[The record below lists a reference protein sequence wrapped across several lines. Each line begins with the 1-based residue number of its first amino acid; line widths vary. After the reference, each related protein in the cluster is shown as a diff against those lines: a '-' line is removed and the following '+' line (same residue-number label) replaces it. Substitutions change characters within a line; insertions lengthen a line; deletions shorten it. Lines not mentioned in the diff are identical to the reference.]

1 LKNEIQILYIGLGV
15 LGLGI
20 VLLLL
25 DLARRARRRR
35 LEERP
40 IDTSIFTLTT
50 SGEELRFVPE
60 GGKTSPQQS
69 RESELA
75 ELERHFQKTKDKKN
89 RKKPEIA
96 FLPAEPAEEK
106 PLLDYLGLQPKSEEP
121 AHEYRVEPR
130 LEPVSEPHPTTIL
143 EHIDLPPEPVE
154 AEPVAMQSEE
164 EAPLD
169 LHPVAE
175 PAPEPVFELPPEP
188 APQPAPA
195 PAAAPAA
202 AILTCAGFGVG
213 FGGKVILDNVTLAIP
228 AQGITTLMGPVGT
241 GKSTLL
247 RSLAGLYGQNALFK
261 SWGEALFK
269 GLPITTENRPLL
281 VAQRI
286 QLTQRSALE
295 SLLFH
300 VKGQMEGVPEAE
312 QRDWAS
318 QWLRQVGAEN
328 MIAKLD
334 VPFMELDTLSQRV
347 VTILREAAADSALLM
362 IDEPTSGLSDAD
374 ADVVLNLLQT
384 LGAHGALLV
393 VLHNQKQAKRI
404 SNEIILLAGG
414 RVQEQATPDLFFSNT
429 ANPVVAQFVATGSV
443 AVPAPDAQA
452 AILADHVQPPAPL
465 SADAMAAIKSEIRAA
480 LAPAPEPEP
489 EPVAEEPAPA
499 VFAPVAVA
507 VAEPEPEH
515 VAVTRYPGAS
525 SGPRGF
531 LWIEEGRLAATP
543 MPGVS
548 ADMDYDLDLLKNVGV
563 TTLITLTEQ
572 DFPQDALARHG
583 LKNVHLPIADRKAP
597 TPAEMDMLVG
607 RMRELMDNGKVLA
620 VHCLAGLGRTGTIL
634 AAYLVKEKG
643 MSAQGALNQ
652 IRRFNRQFVQSDDQE
667 DFLTEYEVQ
676 HEQNLLRNRVA
687 GGNKEP

>member
-1 LKNEIQILYIGLGV
+1 MSVSTGAGRVLKNEIQFLYIGLGV

-20 VLLLL
+20 ILLLV

-35 LEERP
+35 LEEKP
-40 IDTSIFTLTT
+40 IDTSIFGHT
-50 SGEELRFVPE
+50 SSGGELRFVSE
-60 GGKTSPQQS
+60 GERPTLQQA
-69 RESELA
+69 RENELA
-75 ELERHFQKTKDKKN
+75 ELERHFKKNKDKKN
-89 RKKPEIA
+89 RKKPEQA
-96 FLPAEPAEEK
+96 YLPSEPAVEK
-106 PLLDYLGLQPKSEEP
+106 PLLDYLGLQPEP
-121 AHEYRVEPR
+121 EAPAQEHKIEPR
-130 LEPVSEPHPTTIL
+130 LEPVTEPHPTTIL
-143 EHIDLPPEPVE
+143 AHIDLPPEPVE
-154 AEPVAMQSEE
+154 AEPLAPAPEE
-164 EAPLD
+164 TAPLD
-169 LHPVAE
+169 LP
-175 PAPEPVFELPPEP
+175 PAPEPAHAVEPIFELPPAS
-188 APQPAPA
+188 APQPAPT
-195 PAAAPAA
+195 PAE
-202 AILTCAGFGVG
+202 AILSCAGFGVG
-213 FGGKVILDNVTLAIP
+213 FGGKVILDNVTLTIP

-269 GLPITTENRPLL
+269 SQPITTENRPLL

-286 QLTQRSALE
+286 QLTQRSALD

-300 VKGQMEGVPEAE
+300 VKDQMEGVPEAE
-312 QRDWAS
+312 QRDWAR
-318 QWLRQVGAEN
+318 QWLRQVG
-328 MIAKLD
+328 MDDLIASKLD

-374 ADVVLNLLQT
+374 ADIVLTLLQT

-404 SNEIILLAGG
+404 SGEIILLAGG
-414 RVQEQATPDLFFSNT
+414 RVQEQATPEAFFSNT
-429 ANPVVAQFVATGSV
+429 TNPVVAQFVATGSV
-443 AVPAPDAQA
+443 ALPAPDAQS
-452 AILADHVQPPAPL
+452 AILADHIEPPAPL

-480 LAPAPEPEP
+480 LAPEP
-489 EPVAEEPAPA
+489 EPVAEEAPPAA
-499 VFAPVAVA
+499 
-507 VAEPEPEH
+507 PEPEH

-531 LWIEEGRLAATP
+531 VWIEEGRLAATP
-543 MPGVS
+543 MPGIS
-548 ADMDYDLDLLKNVGV
+548 ASVDYDLDLLQNVGV

-597 TPAEMDMLVG
+597 TPAEMDTLVA

-643 MSAQGALNQ
+643 MSAQSALNQ

-676 HEQNLLRNRVA
+676 QEQSLLRDRVA
-687 GGNKEP
+687 GGNQEP

>member
-1 LKNEIQILYIGLGV
+1 MKNEVQILYIGLGV
-15 LGLGI
+15 LGFGI

-25 DLARRARRRR
+25 DLVRRARRRR
-35 LEERP
+35 REERP

-60 GGKTSPQQS
+60 TASASPQQS

-75 ELERHFQKTKDKKN
+75 ELERHFKKVKDKKN

-106 PLLDYLGLQPKSEEP
+106 PLLDYLHLPPEPEELTQDL
-121 AHEYRVEPR
+121 RVDPR
-130 LEPVSEPHPTTIL
+130 LEPITEPHPTAIL

-154 AEPVAMQSEE
+154 AESVAALSEE

-169 LHPVAE
+169 LHPVAKPE
-175 PAPEPVFELPPEP
+175 PEPVFELPPEP
-188 APQPAPA
+188 APQP
-195 PAAAPAA
+195 APAA

-269 GLPITTENRPLL
+269 DQPITMENRPLL

-300 VKGQMEGVPEAE
+300 VKSQMEGVPEAE

-334 VPFMELDTLSQRV
+334 TPFMELDTLSQRV

-393 VLHNQKQAKRI
+393 VLHNQKQAKMI

-452 AILADHVQPPAPL
+452 AVLADHVQPPAPL

-489 EPVAEEPAPA
+489 DPVAEEPAPA
-499 VFAPVAVA
+499 MLAPVAVA
-507 VAEPEPEH
+507 LAQPEH

-531 LWIEEGRLAATP
+531 VWIEEGRLAATP
-543 MPGVS
+543 MPGVA

-572 DFPQDALARHG
+572 DFPQDALTRHG

-676 HEQNLLRNRVA
+676 QEQNLLRDRVA

>member
-1 LKNEIQILYIGLGV
+1 M
-15 LGLGI
+15 
-20 VLLLL
+20 L
-25 DLARRARRRR
+25 DL
-35 LEERP
+35 
-40 IDTSIFTLTT
+40 
-50 SGEELRFVPE
+50 
-60 GGKTSPQQS
+60 
-69 RESELA
+69 
-75 ELERHFQKTKDKKN
+75 
-89 RKKPEIA
+89 
-96 FLPAEPAEEK
+96 
-106 PLLDYLGLQPKSEEP
+106 
-121 AHEYRVEPR
+121 
-130 LEPVSEPHPTTIL
+130 
-143 EHIDLPPEPVE
+143 
-154 AEPVAMQSEE
+154 
-164 EAPLD
+164 
-169 LHPVAE
+169 
-175 PAPEPVFELPPEP
+175 
-188 APQPAPA
+188 
-195 PAAAPAA
+195 
-202 AILTCAGFGVG
+202 
-213 FGGKVILDNVTLAIP
+213 
-228 AQGITTLMGPVGT
+228 
-241 GKSTLL
+241 
-247 RSLAGLYGQNALFK
+247 QNAEIF
-261 SWGEALFK
+261 
-269 GLPITTENRPLL
+269 
-281 VAQRI
+281 
-286 QLTQRSALE
+286 RSALE

>member
-1 LKNEIQILYIGLGV
+1 MKNEIQILYVGLGI

-20 VLLLL
+20 VLLLA
-25 DLARRARRRR
+25 DLVRRARRRR
-35 LEERP
+35 REERP

-50 SGEELRFVPE
+50 NADDLRFVPE
-60 GGKTSPQQS
+60 ADNASPQQS

-75 ELERHFQKTKDKKN
+75 KLERQFKNAKDKKN

-96 FLPAEPAEEK
+96 FLPPESSEKK
-106 PLLDYLGLQPKSEEP
+106 PLLDYLGLRPESEEA
-121 AHEYRVEPR
+121 AHEHRVEPR
-130 LEPVSEPHPTTIL
+130 LEPVSEPRPTAIL
-143 EHIDLPPEPVE
+143 EHIDLPPEPV
-154 AEPVAMQSEE
+154 AAQPAAVQPEE
-164 EAPLD
+164 EFLD
-169 LHPVAE
+169 LHPMAE
-175 PAPEPVFELPPEP
+175 PVLELTPKP
-188 APQPAPA
+188 APQ
-195 PAAAPAA
+195 PAA

-269 GLPITTENRPLL
+269 DQPITTENRPLL

-312 QRDWAS
+312 QRDWAC

-334 VPFMELDTLSQRV
+334 VPFMEMDTLSQRV
-347 VTILREAAADSALLM
+347 ITILREAAANSALLM

-404 SNEIILLAGG
+404 SDEIILLAGG
-414 RVQEQATPDLFFSNT
+414 RVQEQATPEAFFSNT
-429 ANPVVAQFVATGSV
+429 SNPIVVQFVTTGSV

-452 AILADHVQPPAPL
+452 AVLADHVQPPAPL

-480 LAPAPEPEP
+480 LAP

-499 VFAPVAVA
+499 ALP
-507 VAEPEPEH
+507 AEPEP

-548 ADMDYDLDLLKNVGV
+548 ADVDYDLDLLKNVGV
-563 TTLITLTEQ
+563 TTLITLTET

-676 HEQNLLRNRVA
+676 HEQNLLRDRVA
-687 GGNKEP
+687 NSNKEP

>member
-1 LKNEIQILYIGLGV
+1 LKNEIQILYIGLGI

-20 VLLLL
+20 VLLLV

-35 LEERP
+35 LDERP
-40 IDTSIFTLTT
+40 IDTSIFDL
-50 SGEELRFVPE
+50 SAGSEDLRFIPE
-60 GGKTSPQQS
+60 PRNTPPRQS
-69 RESELA
+69 RETELD
-75 ELERHFQKTKDKKN
+75 ELERRFKKAKDKKG
-89 RKKPEIA
+89 RRQPEIA
-96 FLPAEPAEEK
+96 LPSPEPAVEK
-106 PLLDYLGLQPKSEEP
+106 PLLDYLGLQPVPETPVPE
-121 AHEYRVEPR
+121 HEVEPQLKPVAEPR
-130 LEPVSEPHPTTIL
+130 PAVILEP
-143 EHIDLPPEPVE
+143 IDLPPEPVA
-154 AEPVAMQSEE
+154 AEPVVLQPEE
-164 EAPLD
+164 EPLD

-175 PAPEPVFELPPEP
+175 PAP
-188 APQPAPA
+188 QPAPT
-195 PAAAPAA
+195 A

-269 GLPITTENRPLL
+269 TQPITPENRPLL

-300 VKGQMEGVPEAE
+300 VKDQMEGVPEAE
-312 QRDWAS
+312 QRDWAC
-318 QWLRQVGAEN
+318 QWLRQVGAEDV
-328 MIAKLD
+328 IAKLD
-334 VPFMELDTLSQRV
+334 VPFMEMDTLSQRI

-393 VLHNQKQAKRI
+393 VLHNQKQARRI

-414 RVQEQATPDLFFSNT
+414 RVQEQATPEAFFSNT
-429 ANPVVAQFVATGSV
+429 SNPIVVQFVTTGSV
-443 AVPAPDAQA
+443 AMPAPDAQA
-452 AILADHVQPPAPL
+452 AILADDVQPPAPL

-480 LAPAPEPEP
+480 LSPEPR
-489 EPVAEEPAPA
+489 PVAEEPAPST
-499 VFAPVAVA
+499 VL
-507 VAEPEPEH
+507 EPEPA
-515 VAVTRYPGAS
+515 AVTRYPGAS

-548 ADMDYDLDLLKNVGV
+548 TDVDYDLDLLKNVGV
-563 TTLITLTEQ
+563 TTLITLTET

-676 HEQNLLRNRVA
+676 QEQNLLRNRVA
-687 GGNKEP
+687 SSNQEP

>member
-1 LKNEIQILYIGLGV
+1 LKNEIQFLYVGLAV

-20 VLLLL
+20 IFLLV
-25 DLARRARRRR
+25 DLARRARRKRQ
-35 LEERP
+35 EQP
-40 IDTSIFTLTT
+40 IDTSIFMQ
-50 SGEELRFVPE
+50 SMSAEHLRFVAGVDDSGARP
-60 GGKTSPQQS
+60 QS

-75 ELERHFQKTKDKKN
+75 ELERHFKNNKNKNKK
-89 RKKPEIA
+89 KQETTSLPPEA
-96 FLPAEPAEEK
+96 AAEK
-106 PLLDYLGLQPKSEEP
+106 PLLDYLDLPPEP
-121 AHEYRVEPR
+121 EDLAPVQVVEPR
-130 LEPVSEPHPTTIL
+130 LEPVSEPHPETIL
-143 EHIDLPPEPVE
+143 EHIDLPPEPV
-154 AEPVAMQSEE
+154 ALAV
-164 EAPLD
+164 
-169 LHPVAE
+169 
-175 PAPEPVFELPPEP
+175 EP
-188 APQPAPA
+188 APQAAEPEDKDPFALYLEANLAPA
-195 PAAAPAA
+195 PMPEAAPEA
-202 AILTCAGFGVG
+202 AILTCASFGVG

-228 AQGITTLMGPVGT
+228 AQGITALMGPVGT

-269 GLPITTENRPLL
+269 GRPISAENRPLL

-300 VKGQMEGVPEAE
+300 VKDQMAGVPAAE

-318 QWLRQVGAEN
+318 QWLRQVGMEY
-328 MIAKLD
+328 IIDKLD
-334 VPFMELDTLSQRV
+334 IPFMELDQLSQRV

-374 ADVVLNLLQT
+374 AEIVLSLLRT

-393 VLHNQKQAKRI
+393 VLHNQKQVRMI
-404 SNEIILLAGG
+404 SDEIILLAGG
-414 RVQEQATPDLFFSNT
+414 RVQEQAAPEAFFSNT
-429 ANPVVAQFVATGSV
+429 ANLVVAQFVATGSV
-443 AVPAPDAQA
+443 AVPAPDAPA
-452 AILADHVQPPAPL
+452 EVLADHVQPPGPL
-465 SADAMAAIKSEIRAA
+465 SVEAMAAIKSEIRAA
-480 LAPAPEPEP
+480 LTPEPAPAEPAAMAPAPEP
-489 EPVAEEPAPA
+489 VYTPAL
-499 VFAPVAVA
+499 
-507 VAEPEPEH
+507 AEPRQHEREH
-515 VAVTRYPGAS
+515 AAVTRFPGAS

-531 LWIEEGRLAATP
+531 VWIEEGRLAATP

-548 ADMDYDLDLLKNVGV
+548 ADIDYDLDLLKNVGV

-597 TPAEMDMLVG
+597 TPAEMDMLVA
-607 RMRELMDNGKVLA
+607 RMRDLMDNGKVLA

-643 MSAQGALNQ
+643 MSAHGALNQ

-667 DFLTEYEVQ
+667 DFLLEYEVQ
-676 HEQNLLRNRVA
+676 QEQALLRNRAA
-687 GGNKEP
+687 GPDSQP

>member
-1 LKNEIQILYIGLGV
+1 M
-15 LGLGI
+15 
-20 VLLLL
+20 
-25 DLARRARRRR
+25 
-35 LEERP
+35 EERP
-40 IDTSIFTLTT
+40 IDTSIFGLTT
-50 SGEELRFVPE
+50 NGEELRFVAE
-60 GGKTSPQQS
+60 NGSASPQPS
-69 RESELA
+69 RENELA
-75 ELERHFQKTKDKKN
+75 ELERHFKKTKDRKSK
-89 RKKPEIA
+89 KKPELTY
-96 FLPAEPAEEK
+96 LPPEPAQDK
-106 PLLDYLGLQPKSEEP
+106 PLLDYLGLPPEPEEP
-121 AHEYRVEPR
+121 VYEPSLEPR
-130 LEPVSEPHPTTIL
+130 LEPVTEPHPTTIL

-154 AEPVAMQSEE
+154 AKPVHEETEE

-169 LHPVAE
+169 LHLVATPTPE
-175 PAPEPVFELPPEP
+175 PEPVLELPPMPE
-188 APQPAPA
+188 PQPAPA
-195 PAAAPAA
+195 PAAAPAG
-202 AILTCAGFGVG
+202 AILSCAGFGVG
-213 FGGKVILDNVTLAIP
+213 FGGKVILDNVTLSIP

-269 GLPITTENRPLL
+269 GQPITAENRPLL

-300 VKGQMEGVPEAE
+300 VKEQMEHVPEAE
-312 QRDWAS
+312 QRDWAN
-318 QWLRQVGAEN
+318 QWLRQVG
-328 MIAKLD
+328 MDGLIASKLD
-334 VPFMELDTLSQRV
+334 MPFMELDTLSQRI

-374 ADVVLNLLQT
+374 ADVVLNLLET

-404 SNEIILLAGG
+404 SGEVILLAGG

-429 ANPVVAQFVATGSV
+429 SNPVVAQFVATGSV

-452 AILADHVQPPAPL
+452 AVLADHIQPPTPL

-480 LAPAPEPEP
+480 LAPEPEPEP
-489 EPVAEEPAPA
+489 ELVAAPVTEEPAIMVP
-499 VFAPVAVA
+499 APVAA
-507 VAEPEPEH
+507 PAPSPEH
-515 VAVTRYPGAS
+515 VVVTRYPGAS

-531 LWIEEGRLAATP
+531 VWIEEGRLAATP

-548 ADMDYDLDLLKNVGV
+548 ADMDYDLDLLSNVGV

-597 TPAEMDMLVG
+597 TPAEMDMLVA

-643 MSAQGALNQ
+643 MSAQSALNQ

-676 HEQNLLRNRVA
+676 QEQNLLRDRVA